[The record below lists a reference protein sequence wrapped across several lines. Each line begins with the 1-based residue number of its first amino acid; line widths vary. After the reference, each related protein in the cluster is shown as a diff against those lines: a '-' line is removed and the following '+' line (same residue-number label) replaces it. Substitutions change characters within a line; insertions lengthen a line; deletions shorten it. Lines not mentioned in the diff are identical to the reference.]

1 MKRRFKGL
9 LAMMMA
15 AAIVTTTG
23 GLALNEVNVSEGEV
37 IHYYASTSSKTTS
50 SKTTSS
56 KTTSSKTTSSKTSST
71 ASAQVEITKMYVTGI
86 EKNITIKD
94 SDDGK
99 GKVLAQLKL
108 KDEVEV
114 IDDSSETC
122 YYVYYKTK
130 NVYGYITKEYLTEE
144 KNAVCKR
151 QDAYTSKQTSIY
163 STNGEKP
170 TEIEKLKKNS
180 PIYIVSKNSGDY
192 WYVYDKTG
200 KTFGYVKSM
209 DISTSKTQDTTSTA
223 SKAQTQTST
232 TQAQTQK
239 QTQSSG
245 YYTGTGS
252 TPSSYSTYYAKV
264 NTGYLAIRTAKSYD
278 DSNIIGQMYTGYKVY
293 VIDKSTGTYWY
304 CYSPDNGVYGY
315 VNSNY
320 LVSSYPGSGN
330 NYYAS
335 TGYTTWTVGGTNSAG
350 GHYLALRTAPSYN
363 SANEIGKLY
372 DGQVVY
378 VYSNSYASY
387 YDTYWYVYSPSLGKW
402 GYVNSNYI
410 WS

>member
-1 MKRRFKGL
+1 MKKTFKGL
-9 LAMMMA
+9 LATVMA
-15 AAIVTTTG
+15 AAIVTASG
-23 GLALNEVNVSEGEV
+23 SLVLNEVNEVEVREGEV
-37 IHYYASTSSKTTS
+37 SLYYSGTSSKTTS

-56 KTTSSKTTSSKTSST
+56 KATSSSKTSST

-122 YYVYYKTK
+122 YYAYYKTK

-223 SKAQTQTST
+223 SKAQTQNST
-232 TQAQTQK
+232 AQAQP
-239 QTQSSG
+239 QTQSTGS

-252 TPSSYSTYYAKV
+252 TPSNYSTYYAKV
-264 NTGYLAIRTAKSYD
+264 NTGYLAIRTAKAYD

-320 LVSSYPGSGN
+320 LVSSNPGSGN
-330 NYYAS
+330 NYQAS

-372 DGQVVY
+372 DGQTVQ

-387 YDTYWYVYSPSLGKW
+387 YDTYWYVYAPSLGKW